1 MYCEPKVYGTYED
14 PLAIVDSF
22 ETFLLLAGYL
32 GYIILCAV
40 YARIM
45 DKCCPS
51 YGGADQIGFAEMGAA
66 TTSFDAQDKTNRP
79 SVDGFEAYKKNR
91 QLQNRRT
98 VVARQLV
105 GSILRGEAEYSELI
119 GKEPAQQ
126 EGYEA
131 DHSESLAGA
140 RSSHT
145 AKDIMDSKL
154 FNADVH
160 ALDEIEEGDEE
171 GGHAGGEGEDGH
183 GDHEHEE
190 HVVRIPAVS
199 FRSGGGRLWSVLC
212 GVLTLGI
219 AGRSTTSGRSRK
231 ARPRSSG
238 RCPSP

>member
-1 MYCEPKVYGTYED
+1 MVTASTSALRDPFQPVVDLIVCHD
-14 PLAIVDSF
+14 NRLLPLA
-22 ETFLLLAGYL
+22 
-32 GYIILCAV
+32 
-40 YARIM
+40 
-45 DKCCPS
+45 
-51 YGGADQIGFAEMGAA
+51 
-66 TTSFDAQDKTNRP
+66 
-79 SVDGFEAYKKNR
+79 
-91 QLQNRRT
+91 
-98 VVARQLV
+98 V

>member
-119 GKEPAQQ
+119 GKCVWQLCAVM
-126 EGYEA
+126 GR
-131 DHSESLAGA
+131 HSNLCLRSFVTIVRSL
-140 RSSHT
+140 S
-145 AKDIMDSKL
+145 
-154 FNADVH
+154 
-160 ALDEIEEGDEE
+160 
-171 GGHAGGEGEDGH
+171 
-183 GDHEHEE
+183 
-190 HVVRIPAVS
+190 
-199 FRSGGGRLWSVLC
+199 RL
-212 GVLTLGI
+212 GNLGF
-219 AGRSTTSGRSRK
+219 S
-231 ARPRSSG
+231 
-238 RCPSP
+238 

>member
-160 ALDEIEEGDEE
+160 ALDEIE
-171 GGHAGGEGEDGH
+171 
-183 GDHEHEE
+183 
-190 HVVRIPAVS
+190 
-199 FRSGGGRLWSVLC
+199 
-212 GVLTLGI
+212 
-219 AGRSTTSGRSRK
+219 
-231 ARPRSSG
+231 
-238 RCPSP
+238 